1 MRRAVCT
8 YCTLRDG
15 IRDRAWIRL
24 ELGDGTEL
32 HFCSIYCLSDWAAE
46 HEASPSLRVTA

>member
-1 MRRAVCT
+1 MVVCI

-15 IRDRAWIRL
+15 IQARPWIRL
-24 ELGDGTEL
+24 ELGDTTEL

-46 HEASPSLRVTA
+46 QDAASPLRITA